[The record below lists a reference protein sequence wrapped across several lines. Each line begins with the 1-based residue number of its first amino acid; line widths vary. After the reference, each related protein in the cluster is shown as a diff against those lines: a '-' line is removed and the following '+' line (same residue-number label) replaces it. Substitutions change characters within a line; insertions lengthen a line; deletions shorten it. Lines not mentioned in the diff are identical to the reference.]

1 MSDVENANLPE
12 CVICYNN
19 IDTHTGIGYM
29 IAPCDHLFHRECL
42 ERWMEIRLACPTCRQ
57 DLPAV

>member
-1 MSDVENANLPE
+1 MSDGVASGPDVENANLPE

-19 IDTHTGIGYM
+19 IDVNSAGYM

-42 ERWMEIRLACPTCRQ
+42 ERWMDIRLACPG
-57 DLPAV
+57 